1 MEGKGRMILTLSIQS
16 FSFIFQF
23 LLELSFRGSLVIGN
37 ATDHPFVCGQNKTF
51 YLSLKREKISFTIDL
66 VEI

>member
-1 MEGKGRMILTLSIQS
+1 MIET
-16 FSFIFQF
+16 
-23 LLELSFRGSLVIGN
+23 

-66 VEI
+66 VEIKNLTLSHFTGAEVLRIVFSPQ